1 MRHALLSFLLLVAAC
16 SSAPER
22 VIDGGTNLAGCFIP
36 SDGGVFVSGLPA
48 PVPGCVADAGSTG
61 VLDLAALGWL
71 RSGGVLVVPPE
82 AAAGK
87 AVPVV
92 FAFHGAG
99 ESGEAIREALAL
111 GPSTD
116 AGVILVFPN
125 AAAQQTWD
133 IRPISADGRNVD
145 ALIRRLSQ
153 TYCIEP
159 TRIYITGFSAGAVFT
174 LFLGCNVPDTFR
186 GMGVIAG
193 ADDRFS
199 LSCCHSGISG
209 IFIHGTNDEAF
220 SLAEGLRAVGTT
232 LVRDKCGSTAVTD
245 DANCQTYS
253 CPAPYAVDFCQWNGD
268 HDIPPFAGAEIVRF
282 FGL

>member
-22 VIDGGTNLAGCFIP
+22 VIDGGSNLAGCLIP
-36 SDGGVFVSGLPA
+36 PDGGVFLSGLPT
-48 PVPGCVADAGSTG
+48 PVPGCVADAGPTG
-61 VLDLAALGWL
+61 ELDLAALGWL

-92 FAFHGAG
+92 FGFHGAG
-99 ESGEAIREALAL
+99 ESGERIREALAL
-111 GPSTD
+111 GPSLD
-116 AGVILVFPN
+116 AGVIRVFPN
-125 AAAQQTWD
+125 AAQGTWD
-133 IRPISADGRNVD
+133 IRAVSADGRNVD
-145 ALIRRLSQ
+145 ALIQNLSR
-153 TYCIEP
+153 TYCIDP
-159 TRIYITGFSAGAVFT
+159 ARIYITGFSAGAVFT

-193 ADDRFS
+193 VYDRFS

-209 IFIHGTNDEAF
+209 IFIHGTDDEAF
-220 SLAEGLRAVGTT
+220 SLAAGQRAVGTT
-232 LVRDKCGSTAVTD
+232 LVRDGCDPTAVTD
-245 DANCQTYS
+245 DATCQTYS